1 MRRLKSLSVSGY
13 KSIKEDTIVLGALNV
28 LIGGNG
34 VGKSNWISV
43 FKFLREIVEGNLQLS
58 ASTSGA
64 RNLIYKGGKE
74 VDSISINAI
83 YEEPITNGSLENSYD
98 IKLKVTDEGSLVF
111 EHEDILKFERE
122 SVSFQRKPEYSNPIG
137 RDLGAGHSESKL
149 SKSRTDISGW
159 VTDDLTSY
167 RIYHFHDTSTSANVK
182 QVQDI
187 EDNKVLYMDAG
198 NLAPY
203 LYWMKQRFPDHFDAI
218 ESSVRQIAPFF
229 DRFELSPSRN
239 NSEKIR
245 LEWREKGWEQNLN
258 PNLLSDGTLRFMCL
272 ATLLLQPEL
281 PSMILLDE
289 PELGLHPAA
298 IKQLA
303 ELLKE
308 AAQRTQLFVATQSV
322 TLINQLDLTDIFVAD
337 RIDGATKLHQ
347 FTEEELS
354 QWVDRYSVGE
364 LWEKNLIGGK
374 P

>member
-58 ASTSGA
+58 VSTTGA
-64 RNLIYKGGKE
+64 RNLLYKGGKE
-74 VDSISINAI
+74 VASISIKAV
-83 YEEPITNGSLENSYD
+83 YEEPSSNGSLENSYD
-98 IKLKVTDEGSLVF
+98 IKLNVTDEDNLVF
-111 EHEDILKFERE
+111 AYENTYFH
-122 SVSFQRKPEYSNPIG
+122 RKPDYINALP
-137 RDLGAGHSESKL
+137 RPLGSGQSESKL
-149 SKSRTDISGW
+149 SQSRKHVSGW
-159 VTDDLTSY
+159 VFDDLTSY
-167 RIYHFHDTSTSANVK
+167 SIYHFHDTSASANVK
-182 QVQDI
+182 QIQDI
-187 EDNKVLYMDAG
+187 EDNKVLYRDAG

-203 LYWMKQRFPDHFDAI
+203 LYWMKQKFPDNFDAI
-218 ESSVRQIAPFF
+218 ESAVRQIAPFF
-229 DRFELSPSRN
+229 DKFELSPSKN
-239 NSEKIR
+239 NAEKIR

-258 PNLLSDGTLRFMCL
+258 PHLLSDGTLRFICL
-272 ATLLLQPEL
+272 ATLLLQPVL
-281 PSMILLDE
+281 PNMILLDE

-308 AAQRTQLFVATQSV
+308 ATTRTQLFVATQSV
-322 TLINQLDLTDIFVAD
+322 TLINQLDLADVFVAD

-347 FTEEELS
+347 FTEEDLS
-354 QWVDRYSVGE
+354 QWVDRYSIGE

>member
-1 MRRLKSLSVSGY
+1 MRRLKSLSVAGY

-34 VGKSNWISV
+34 VGKSNWISI
-43 FKFLREIVEGNLQLS
+43 FKFLREIVDGNLQLS

-64 RNLIYKGGKE
+64 RNLVYKGGKE
-74 VDSISINAI
+74 VDGISISAV
-83 YEEPITNGSLENSYD
+83 YEEPVVNGSLENGYA
-98 IKLKVTDEGSLVF
+98 IKLNVTDEDNLIFAYENTYFHRQPEHLYPLGKPLGS
-111 EHEDILKFERE
+111 
-122 SVSFQRKPEYSNPIG
+122 
-137 RDLGAGHSESKL
+137 GHSESKL
-149 SKSRTDISGW
+149 GKSRKHVSGW
-159 VTDDLTSY
+159 VFDNLNSY
-167 RIYHFHDTSTSANVK
+167 RIYHFHDTSVTANVK
-182 QVQDI
+182 QLQDI

-203 LYWMKQRFPDHFDAI
+203 LYWMKQYFADHFDAI
-218 ESSVRQIAPFF
+218 ESSVKQIAPFF
-229 DRFELSPSRN
+229 DKFELNPSKN
-239 NSEKIR
+239 NPERIR

-272 ATLLLQPEL
+272 ATLLLQPTL

-289 PELGLHPAA
+289 PELGLHPAG
-298 IKQLA
+298 IKHLA

-322 TLINQLDLTDIFVAD
+322 TLINQLELSDIFVAD

-347 FTEEELS
+347 FTEQELI
-354 QWVDRYSVGE
+354 QWIDRYSIGE

>member
-1 MRRLKSLSVSGY
+1 MRRLKSLSVAGY
-13 KSIKEDTIVLGALNV
+13 KSIKEDTIELGALNV

-74 VDSISINAI
+74 VDNITIGAV
-83 YEEPITNGSLENSYD
+83 YEEPIVNGSLENSYE
-98 IKLKVTDEGSLVF
+98 IKLNVTDEDNLIFAYENVYF
-111 EHEDILKFERE
+111 H
-122 SVSFQRKPEYSNPIG
+122 RKPEYSDPIG
-137 RDLGAGHSESKL
+137 NGLGAGHSESKL
-149 SKSRTDISGW
+149 SKSRTRISGW

-167 RIYHFHDTSTSANVK
+167 RIYHFHDTSPTASVK

-239 NSEKIR
+239 NPEKIR
-245 LEWREKGWEQNLN
+245 LEWREIGWEQNLN
-258 PNLLSDGTLRFMCL
+258 PHLLSDGTLRFMCL
-272 ATLLLQPEL
+272 ATLLLQPAL

-289 PELGLHPAA
+289 PELGLHPAG
-298 IKQLA
+298 IKHLA

-322 TLINQLDLTDIFVAD
+322 TLINQLDLSDIFVAD
-337 RIDGATKLHQ
+337 RIDGATKLRQ
-347 FTEEELS
+347 FTEQELS
-354 QWVDRYSVGE
+354 QWVNRYSIGE

>member
-137 RDLGAGHSESKL
+137 KDLGAGHSESKL

-203 LYWMKQRFPDHFDAI
+203 LYWMKQKFPDHFDAI

-245 LEWREKGWEQNLN
+245 LEWREKGWEKNLN

-322 TLINQLDLTDIFVAD
+322 TLINQLDLANIFVAD
-337 RIDGATKLHQ
+337 RIDGATKLRQ
-347 FTEEELS
+347 FTEQELS
-354 QWVDRYSVGE
+354 QWVDRYSIGE

>member
-58 ASTSGA
+58 ASISGA

-74 VDSISINAI
+74 ADSISINAI

-98 IKLKVTDEGSLVF
+98 IKLNVTDEGSLVF

-122 SVSFQRKPEYSNPIG
+122 GVSFQRKPEYSHPIG
-137 RDLGAGHSESKL
+137 KTLGAGHVESKL
-149 SKSRTDISGW
+149 IKSSTGIASW
-159 VTDDLTSY
+159 VAHDLASY

-187 EDNKVLYMDAG
+187 EDSKVLYMDAG

-203 LYWMKQRFPDHFDAI
+203 LYWMKQHFPDHFDAI

-322 TLINQLDLTDIFVAD
+322 TLINQLDLADIFVAD

-354 QWVDRYSVGE
+354 QWVDRYSIGE

>member
-1 MRRLKSLSVSGY
+1 MRRLKSLSVAGY
-13 KSIKEDTIVLGALNV
+13 KSIKEDTIELGALNV

-74 VDSISINAI
+74 VDSISIGAV
-83 YEEPITNGSLENSYD
+83 YEEPIANGSLENSYE
-98 IKLKVTDEGSLVF
+98 IKLNVTDEGSLVF

-122 SVSFQRKPEYSNPIG
+122 GVSFHRKPEYSHPIG
-137 RDLGAGHSESKL
+137 KTLGAGHIESKL
-149 SKSRTDISGW
+149 IKSSTGIASW
-159 VTDDLTSY
+159 VAHDLASY
-167 RIYHFHDTSTSANVK
+167 RIYHFHDTSATASVK

-203 LYWMKQRFPDHFDAI
+203 LYWMKQYSPDHFDAI

-239 NSEKIR
+239 NPEKIR
-245 LEWREKGWEQNLN
+245 LEWREIGWEQNLN
-258 PNLLSDGTLRFMCL
+258 PHLLSDGTLRFICL
-272 ATLLLQPEL
+272 ATLLLQPTL

-289 PELGLHPAA
+289 PELGLHPAG
-298 IKQLA
+298 IKHLA

-322 TLINQLDLTDIFVAD
+322 TLINQLDLSDIFVAD
-337 RIDGATKLHQ
+337 RIDGATKLRQ
-347 FTEEELS
+347 FTEQELS
-354 QWVDRYSVGE
+354 QWVDRYSIGE

>member
-1 MRRLKSLSVSGY
+1 MRKLKSLSVSGY
-13 KSIKEDTIVLGALNV
+13 KSIKEDAMVLGALNV

-74 VDSISINAI
+74 VDSICINVV

-98 IKLKVTDEGSLVF
+98 IKLNVTDEDNLVF
-111 EHEDILKFERE
+111 AYENTYFH
-122 SVSFQRKPEYSNPIG
+122 RKPDYPHA
-137 RDLGAGHSESKL
+137 LGKPLGSGHAESKL
-149 SKSRTDISGW
+149 SQSRKHVSGW
-159 VTDDLTSY
+159 VFDDLTSY
-167 RIYHFHDTSTSANVK
+167 RIYHFHDTSASANVK
-182 QVQDI
+182 QTQDI

-203 LYWMKQRFPDHFDAI
+203 LYWMKQHFSDHFDAI

-229 DRFELSPSRN
+229 DKFELSPSRN
-239 NSEKIR
+239 NPDKIR

-322 TLINQLDLTDIFVAD
+322 TLINQLDLADIFVAD
-337 RIDGATKLHQ
+337 RVDGATKLHQ
-347 FTEEELS
+347 FTEEDLS
-354 QWVDRYSVGE
+354 HWVDRYSIGE

>member
-1 MRRLKSLSVSGY
+1 MRRLKSLSVAGY
-13 KSIKEDTIVLGALNV
+13 KSIKEDAIELGALNV

-74 VDSISINAI
+74 IDSISINAV
-83 YEEPITNGSLENSYD
+83 YEEPTVNGSLENSYD
-98 IKLKVTDEGSLVF
+98 IKLNVTDEDNLIFAF
-111 EHEDILKFERE
+111 ETVWFH
-122 SVSFQRKPEYSNPIG
+122 RKPDYSHPIG
-137 RDLGAGHSESKL
+137 KALGAGHNESKL
-149 SKSRTDISGW
+149 IKSGTGIASW
-159 VTDDLTSY
+159 VAHDLASY
-167 RIYHFHDTSTSANVK
+167 RIYHFHDTSATASVK
-182 QVQDI
+182 QTQDI

-203 LYWMKQRFPDHFDAI
+203 LYWMKQKFPDHFDAI

-229 DRFELSPSRN
+229 DKFELNPSKN
-239 NSEKIR
+239 NLEKIR

-258 PNLLSDGTLRFMCL
+258 PHLLSDGTLRFMCL
-272 ATLLLQPEL
+272 ATLLLQPSL

-289 PELGLHPAA
+289 PELGLHPDA

-322 TLINQLDLTDIFVAD
+322 TLINQLDFSDIFVAN
-337 RIDGATKLHQ
+337 RIDGATKLCQ
-347 FTEEELS
+347 FTQQDLS
-354 QWVDRYSVGE
+354 QWVDRYSIGE
-364 LWEKNLIGGK
+364 LWEKNLIGGN

>member
-58 ASTSGA
+58 ASISGA

-74 VDSISINAI
+74 ADSISINAI

-98 IKLKVTDEGSLVF
+98 IKLNVTDEGSLVF

-122 SVSFQRKPEYSNPIG
+122 GVSFQRKPEYSHPIG
-137 RDLGAGHSESKL
+137 KTLGAGHVESKL
-149 SKSRTDISGW
+149 IKSSTGIASW
-159 VTDDLTSY
+159 VAHDLASY

-187 EDNKVLYMDAG
+187 EDSKVLYMDAG

-203 LYWMKQRFPDHFDAI
+203 LYWMKQHFPDHFDAI

-322 TLINQLDLTDIFVAD
+322 TLINQLDLADVFVAD

-354 QWVDRYSVGE
+354 QWVDRYSIGE